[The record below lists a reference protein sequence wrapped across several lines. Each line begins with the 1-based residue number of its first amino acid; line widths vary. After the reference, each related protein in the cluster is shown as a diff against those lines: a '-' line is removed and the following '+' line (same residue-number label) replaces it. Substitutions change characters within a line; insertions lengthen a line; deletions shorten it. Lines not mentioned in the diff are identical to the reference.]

1 LEFMM
6 YGQTRIPDLEAT
18 QRHARN
24 AQAACHQ
31 LEIFTT
37 ALDDLIAQLES
48 EMSQQPRKVKPSFAV
63 ENVKQMS

>member
-1 LEFMM
+1 M
-6 YGQTRIPDLEAT
+6 PDLEAT

-48 EMSQQPRKVKPSFAV
+48 EMHQQPSKVKPSFAA
-63 ENVKQMS
+63 ENVKKAL

>member
-1 LEFMM
+1 M
-6 YGQTRIPDLEAT
+6 PDPEAT
-18 QRHARN
+18 QRHAQN

-48 EMSQQPRKVKPSFAV
+48 AMHQQPSKVQSSFAA
-63 ENVKQMS
+63 ENVKKAL